1 MKGVLFVNRNIAT
14 VRNFE
19 VCLDE
24 SGFDVTC
31 IAADCVQQEPL
42 NLITMYTVI
51 TAQCLLL
58 QGSS

>member
-1 MKGVLFVNRNIAT
+1 MKRVLCVNSNMAT

-19 VCLDE
+19 VCLHK

-42 NLITMYTVI
+42 HLITVYTVI
-51 TAQCLLL
+51 TAA
-58 QGSS
+58 G

>member
-1 MKGVLFVNRNIAT
+1 MKCVSCVNRNMAT

-19 VCLDE
+19 VCLDK

-31 IAADCVQQEPL
+31 IAADCAQQEPL
-42 NLITMYTVI
+42 HLITVYTVI

-58 QGSS
+58 PVSS

>member
-1 MKGVLFVNRNIAT
+1 MAT

-19 VCLDE
+19 VFLDK

-31 IAADCVQQEPL
+31 IAADCVQQELL
-42 NLITMYTVI
+42 NVITVSTVI

-58 QGSS
+58 LLLLLLQLSC